1 MQEPKKELTE
11 EQPKPLLKEETTDTL
26 DLEKKEIKIT
36 TRKILRKTNI
46 IKYGFKNNSVCLDTQ
61 LNIISPKLK
70 EKDNVINKI
79 KSFSLNKTDKLIKL
93 HDKEKSKINNLD
105 LLKINKNEDLIIK
118 NYKTKKLGDNIIN
131 KVNNIQ
137 LFNAKLQKPDKNIT
151 GYTFGDTQLSH
162 DKLQKTDEE
171 LTDENIPIS
180 KIGKEMDK
188 SASYDNNLAKGDLD
202 KKENEEE
209 QKLYIKRKAINPKVQ
224 KSNKKKKLKTLVI
237 DIDNKYDLKNSFNKW
252 NDLTPNL
259 DKNKSLNIKQV
270 RYPDKS
276 SMENVDEDIN
286 NINDTNKN
294 NIESSSNINDN
305 DDENI
310 QDLNKTKP
318 LKIKHIKRNIFIETN
333 DKKLIDKEE
342 DLKDNKTPS
351 AHTSD
356 KERSSYLNT
365 NSSNEN
371 EINTNNRKSGST
383 ISIEIEDKDKDKER
397 NSLDQKVI
405 ELEKPEEPKK
415 REIIINKKICIISK
429 KTKKKKYDDLI
440 KKKFLE
446 KRFLIRFW
454 KIWKKK
460 NELEKEKEEEIEREK
475 QEIKSL
481 NQKSTKKPFILKI
494 NRVSIKKKVL
504 ELPKT
509 KIIRQKREV
518 QEKIIFLENKIN
530 KINEIMIKRHFF
542 YKWKNEINIESNI
555 VLGINSLHIILKRY
569 IVRYLIMHAKI
580 LKFRTLL
587 IKYALFNRK

>member
-1 MQEPKKELTE
+1 M
-11 EQPKPLLKEETTDTL
+11 
-26 DLEKKEIKIT
+26 
-36 TRKILRKTNI
+36 
-46 IKYGFKNNSVCLDTQ
+46 
-61 LNIISPKLK
+61 
-70 EKDNVINKI
+70 
-79 KSFSLNKTDKLIKL
+79 
-93 HDKEKSKINNLD
+93 
-105 LLKINKNEDLIIK
+105 
-118 NYKTKKLGDNIIN
+118 
-131 KVNNIQ
+131 
-137 LFNAKLQKPDKNIT
+137 QKPNKNIT
-151 GYTFGDTQLSH
+151 GYTFGDTNQLSH
-162 DKLQKTDEE
+162 DKLQKSTEE

-188 SASYDNNLAKGDLD
+188 SASYDNNLIKGDLD
-202 KKENEEE
+202 KKENEDE
-209 QKLYIKRKAINPKVQ
+209 QKLYIKRKVINPKVQ

-237 DIDNKYDLKNSFNKW
+237 DLDNKYDLKNSFNKW
-252 NDLTPNL
+252 IDLTPNL

-276 SMENVDEDIN
+276 SMENIEEDVS

-294 NIESSSNINDN
+294 IIESSSNINDN

-342 DLKDNKTPS
+342 DLKDNNTPS
-351 AHTSD
+351 EHTQEKD
-356 KERSSYLNT
+356 RSSYLNT

-371 EINTNNRKSGST
+371 DIYTHNRKSGSN
-383 ISIEIEDKDKDKER
+383 ISIEIEVKDKDKER
-397 NSLDQKVI
+397 NSLDKKDI

-429 KTKKKKYDDLI
+429 KSKKKKYDDLL

-446 KRFLIRFW
+446 KRLLIRFW

-509 KIIRQKREV
+509 KIIRQKKEV
-518 QEKIIFLENKIN
+518 QEKLIFLGNKIN
-530 KINEIMIKRHFF
+530 KINKIMIKRHFF
-542 YKWKNEINIESNI
+542 YKWKNKINIESNI
-555 VLGINSLHIILKRY
+555 VLGINSLQSILKRY
-569 IVRYLIMHAKI
+569 IIRYLIMQAKI
-580 LKFRTLL
+580 LKLRTLL
-587 IKYALFNRK
+587 IKYALFNHK